1 MTVSLTWTLEQLT
14 GSADAFATLE
24 DAVRAWALG
33 SCGLDADHVYF
44 SEQDVRRHENEP
56 RVLVRLGDFIPRGVG
71 RLDHDY
77 DAARPAGQEIEYSA
91 VEVGELMVSLQAFAP
106 KTVGTG
112 TTARGLITRCMLALG
127 LPQYRDALNAAG
139 LGVLEKLPVQRLPQV
154 VAGKW
159 EDVALLEVRCSLTLK
174 LTDRTGYIETVI
186 YDIET
191 TPDGET

>member
-1 MTVSLTWTLEQLT
+1 MTVSLAWTLEQVT
-14 GSADAFATLE
+14 GSADVFAALE
-24 DAVRAWALG
+24 DAVRLWAM
-33 SCGLDADHVYF
+33 SSGLSEDHVYF
-44 SEQDVRRHENEP
+44 AEQDVRRHENEA
-56 RVLVRLGDFIPRGVG
+56 RMLVRLGDFIPRGVG

-77 DAARPAGQEIEYSA
+77 DVTRPAGQEIEYSA

-106 KTVGTG
+106 KTIGTG
-112 TTARGLITRCMLALG
+112 TTARGLISKCMVTLG

-174 LTDRTGYIETVI
+174 VTDRTGYIGTVL